1 MQLHLIVL
9 KILRTEGSILINWL
23 KNISMEN
30 KNFLYNLYYDWWK
43 NIDKFIFSLI
53 LLLFFIGLFFS
64 LTSTSL
70 LVSDKLDTNDY
81 SFFFKHL
88 IFILLG
94 IITIFFLSS
103 IKQEKLLKFS
113 SIIFIISLISLILVP
128 VIGIEVKGSKRWID
142 LYFLP
147 RFQPIE
153 LVKPFL
159 IIFISLILSSEKY
172 SNIYL
177 KYFFTFLITL
187 LVALLLAVQPDIGQ
201 TLLVF
206 FSWSILIFT
215 SGISI
220 VFLLIL
226 FLLLIFVFSY
236 LVFFVPKFEYIKN
249 RLVSFFNSETGTQ
262 NFQSDKAID
271 SITSGGFF
279 GKGIGEGT
287 LKNRVPEAHT
297 DYIISVISEEFGVIA
312 IILILLLFLIFIY
325 SVFKK
330 VYFENEEKIKLILV
344 GCISLI
350 LMQAMIHIGV
360 NIRLFPTTGMTLPFI
375 SYGGSSII
383 SISILS
389 GIILNLTKRKIN

>member
-1 MQLHLIVL
+1 MFY
-9 KILRTEGSILINWL
+9 KKSI
-23 KNISMEN
+23 
-30 KNFLYNLYYDWWK
+30 YNLYYDWWK
-43 NIDKFIFSLI
+43 NIDRFIFSLI
-53 LLLFFIGLFFS
+53 ILLFLTGLFFS
-64 LTSTSL
+64 LVSTSL

-81 SFFFKHL
+81 AFFFKHL
-88 IFILLG
+88 TFVLLGVFIIFVLSTISEKKLYNLSTLIFI
-94 IITIFFLSS
+94 
-103 IKQEKLLKFS
+103 FS
-113 SIIFIISLISLILVP
+113 LTTLFLVP
-128 VIGIEVKGSKRWID
+128 IIGVEVNSAQRWID

-159 IIFISLILSSEKY
+159 IILISVILSSEKY
-172 SNIYL
+172 TNIYF
-177 KYFFTFLITL
+177 KYLSTFLITL
-187 LVALLLAVQPDIGQ
+187 LVALLLAAQPDIGQ

-206 FSWSILIFT
+206 FSWSVLIFI
-215 SGISI
+215 SGINI
-220 VFLLIL
+220 IFLTISCLIL
-226 FLLLIFVFSY
+226 SLLLYFSIN
-236 LVFFVPKFEYIKN
+236 FFPKFEYIKN
-249 RLVSFFNSETGTQ
+249 RILSFFNTESGTHNAQSE
-262 NFQSDKAID
+262 KAID
-271 SITSGGFF
+271 AITSGGYF

-330 VYFENEEKIKLILV
+330 VYWEKEERTKLILV

-350 LMQAMIHIGV
+350 LVQAMIHIGV

-389 GIILNLTKRKIN
+389 GIILNLTKRKIS

>member
-1 MQLHLIVL
+1 
-9 KILRTEGSILINWL
+9 
-23 KNISMEN
+23 MEN
-30 KNFLYNLYYDWWK
+30 NYSIHSLYYDWWK

-53 LLLFFIGLFFS
+53 ILLFLIGLFFS
-64 LTSTSL
+64 LVSTSL
-70 LVSDKLDTNDY
+70 IASDKLDTNDY

-88 IFILLG
+88 FFILLG
-94 IITIFFLSS
+94 LIVIF
-103 IKQEKLLKFS
+103 IFS
-113 SIIFIISLISLILVP
+113 SISQKKLFEFSIIVFLLSLVFLILVP
-128 VIGIEVKGSKRWID
+128 IIGIEVKGSKRWID

-159 IIFISLILSSEKY
+159 IIQISLILSSQKY
-172 SNIYL
+172 TNIYF
-177 KYFFTFLITL
+177 KYLLSFLITSS
-187 LVALLLAVQPDIGQ
+187 VALLLAIQPDIGQ
-201 TLLVF
+201 TILVF
-206 FSWSILIFT
+206 FSWTILIFT

-220 VFLLIL
+220 IFLTIL
-226 FLLLIFVFSY
+226 FLPLIFGFSY
-236 LVFFVPKFEYIKN
+236 LVFFIQKFSYIKN
-249 RLVSFFNSETGTQ
+249 RILSFFDGESGTY

-271 SITSGGFF
+271 SIISGGFF

-325 SVFKK
+325 SIFKK
-330 VYFENEEKIKLILV
+330 VYFEDEEEIKLVLL
-344 GCISLI
+344 GCASLI
-350 LMQAMIHIGV
+350 LMQKMILIAV

-389 GIILNLTKRKIN
+389 GIILNLTKRKII